1 MGAKRDQDGP
11 FWVAIRKTQKDMLRF
26 AMQEND
32 SVVAAAR
39 FLRIH
44 VSYFYQ
50 LANDLDMTAELKIKK
65 RGRTDKS
72 DKSTIAS
79 GATLPTTT
87 NGVGSYDKNK
97 PDKSGRPD
105 KNGKPEKAEKSKK
118 GKTKAGEFDFDDERL
133 TARASNADDD
143 DDDDDDV
150 GDLDDDDDVEDDEDE
165 LGDD

>member
-79 GATLPTTT
+79 GTTLPSAT
-87 NGVGSYDKNK
+87 NGVGSHNKNQS
-97 PDKSGRPD
+97 DKSGKPD
-105 KNGKPEKAEKSKK
+105 KNGKPEKGEKPKK
-118 GKTKAGEFDFDDERL
+118 GKTKADEFEFDDERL
-133 TARASNADDD
+133 VARAPDDD
-143 DDDDDDV
+143 DDDLDV
-150 GDLDDDDDVEDDEDE
+150 DLDDLDDDDDDEDE